1 MERTNKPG
9 NDFIVLTND
18 PSMTAWGWAV
28 LNGKGIVLEAGC
40 IKTAPEQ
47 KKRRIRKSDDTAR
60 RASDLIR
67 TLLDIIQKHD
77 VKYILTESPHGS
89 QNASA
94 AVMIGL
100 CTGIMQ
106 TMSDC
111 LDIPI
116 EYYSEGDSKK
126 NLLGKLSAAKE
137 ETIKA
142 IDQLYVVP
150 WRGIKYIDEAIAD
163 AIAVYHV
170 ACRQSTTIKLFK
182 K

>member
-1 MERTNKPG
+1 MERTKNQS
-9 NDFIVLTND
+9 FTILTSD
-18 PSMTAWGWAV
+18 PSITAWGWAV
-28 LNGKGIVLEAGC
+28 ISKNGNILETGC

-60 RASDLIR
+60 RASELIKQ
-67 TLLDIIQKHD
+67 LLNMIR
-77 VKYILTESPHGS
+77 KYNISYLLTESPHGS

-106 TMSDC
+106 TISDC

-126 NLLGKLSAAKE
+126 CLLGKLSATKD

-142 IDQLYVVP
+142 IDKLYDVR
-150 WRGIKYIDEAIAD
+150 WRNIKYIDEAVAD

-170 ACRQSTTIKLFK
+170 ASKESTTIRLFK
-182 K
+182 NR